1 MSNIEIM
8 IPKEEL
14 FKRIKELGKQISED
28 YQGKTVKLIC
38 VLKGGIYFLTELS
51 MNIDEDVPVE
61 LDFMAV
67 SSYGNEQV
75 SSGIVKI
82 IKDLDEP
89 IEGQDIIIIEDI
101 IDSGNTLS
109 YLINI
114 LWDRKPN
121 SIEVCT
127 LLDKPSRR
135 VVDVEVKYCG
145 FQVPD
150 VFVLGFGLDV
160 EQKYRNLP
168 YIGKMVD

>member
-1 MSNIEIM
+1 MGNIEVM
-8 IPKEEL
+8 ISKEEL
-14 FKRIKELGKQISED
+14 FNRIKELGKQISDD
-28 YQGKTVKLIC
+28 YRGRTVKLIC
-38 VLKGGIYFLTELS
+38 VLKGGAYFLTELS

-89 IEGQDIIIIEDI
+89 IEGQDVLIIEDI

-150 VFVLGFGLDV
+150 IFVLGFGLDV

>member
-1 MSNIEIM
+1 MDNIEVM
-8 IPKEEL
+8 ISTEEL
-14 FKRIKELGKQISED
+14 YARIAELGEQISKD
-28 YQGKTVKLIC
+28 YKGKTVKLIC
-38 VLKGGIYFLTELS
+38 VLKGGIYMLTELS
-51 MNIDEDVPVE
+51 KNISEDVTVQ

-67 SSYGNEQV
+67 SSYGSEQV

-89 IEGQDIIIIEDI
+89 IEGQDVLIVEDI

-109 YLINI
+109 YLIDI

-135 VVDVEVKYCG
+135 VVDVDVKYCG

-160 EQKYRNLP
+160 DQNYRNLP
-168 YIGKMVD
+168 YIGHMKG